1 MTVEFYQ
8 QRLHNIVI
16 RPEIHEEVGSYV
28 FKTVLPF
35 LFVTLYHASM
45 LSILFDISESFTSIR
60 IRIRDPWK
68 TTAFSFSGLIKGQT
82 DEVYLK

>member
-8 QRLHNIVI
+8 QRLRNIVI

-45 LSILFDISESFTSIR
+45 LSILFEYLN
-60 IRIRDPWK
+60 PLP
-68 TTAFSFSGLIKGQT
+68 AFEFEFNTHGKQQLLASH
-82 DEVYLK
+82 D